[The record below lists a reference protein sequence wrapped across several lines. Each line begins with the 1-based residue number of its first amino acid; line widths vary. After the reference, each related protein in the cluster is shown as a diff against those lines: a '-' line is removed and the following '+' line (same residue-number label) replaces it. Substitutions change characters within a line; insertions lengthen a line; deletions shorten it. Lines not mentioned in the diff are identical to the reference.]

1 MISAVIFDMDGLMLD
16 TERLAQRAWRL
27 AGIEW
32 HYDFEDE
39 VYLVA
44 VGRSVAD
51 TEVIFKQ
58 NFGPDFPFQAIY
70 ERKQQYLYQ
79 IIETE
84 GIPTKEGLFDLLK
97 LVDSLNLT
105 KAVATSTARPLALK
119 KLGQTGLLDHFKAI
133 ICGNEVAHSK
143 PAPDIFLA
151 AAQALHVSPQH
162 CLVLEDSE
170 AGIKA
175 AQAAKMTVIMIPDMK
190 QPALEVASLAYRV
203 LPSLEQ
209 VGPILRQL
217 IRG

>member
-1 MISAVIFDMDGLMLD
+1 MISAIIFDMDGLMLD

-27 AGIEW
+27 AGKEW
-32 HYDFEDE
+32 HYNFEDE
-39 VYLVA
+39 VYLAA

-51 TEVIFKQ
+51 TEAIFKQ
-58 NFGPDFPFQAIY
+58 KFGPDFPFQAIY

-105 KAVATSTARPLALK
+105 KAVATSTARPLVLK
-119 KLGQTGLLDHFKAI
+119 KLSQTGLLDHFETI

-151 AAQALHVSPQH
+151 AAQALHVTPQH

-175 AQAAKMTVIMIPDMK
+175 AQAAKMMAMMIPDMK
-190 QPALEVASLAYRV
+190 QPAPEIAALAYCI

-217 IRG
+217 VRG